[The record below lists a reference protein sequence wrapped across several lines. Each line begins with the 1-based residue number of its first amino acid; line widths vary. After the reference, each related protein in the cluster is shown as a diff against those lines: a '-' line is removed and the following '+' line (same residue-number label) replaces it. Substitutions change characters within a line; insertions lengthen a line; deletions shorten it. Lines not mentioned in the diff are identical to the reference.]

1 MEHKTMESRLG
12 SLARGSGV
20 ALACALVCLTI
31 CTFLLCN
38 TLVQQLLPVIL
49 FVVFALISFFALRT
63 RWANSAP
70 MVTPAAWR
78 ASAWSTGEVVE
89 VIEVAFRKWRARAA
103 RAAVMPRPSW
113 PGAAADCV
121 AKPPL
126 APEQPAAAGG
136 PPDLKCRHLPLS
148 LALVGLEC

>member
-49 FVVFALISFFALRT
+49 FVVFALIAFFALRT
-63 RWANSAP
+63 RWVKAHSWLFA
-70 MVTPAAWR
+70 VLGTAFAV
-78 ASAWSTGEVVE
+78 GCGVV
-89 VIEVAFRKWRARAA
+89 IRLLF
-103 RAAVMPRPSW
+103 
-113 PGAAADCV
+113 
-121 AKPPL
+121 
-126 APEQPAAAGG
+126 
-136 PPDLKCRHLPLS
+136 
-148 LALVGLEC
+148 